1 VHRYPDVRVI
11 ALDKLDYC
19 ASLRNL
25 QSVADKPNF
34 KFVKGDICSGDL
46 VSYLLETE
54 KVDTV
59 MHFAAQT
66 HVDNSFGNS
75 LAFTLNNTYGEG
87 VVLKEREVESFL
99 NSQAFQAQKTRL
111 IFFSFLT
118 LIIPLFSKT
127 QIRNDRHACRPG
139 GVQGGRRERGEG
151 EEGAA
156 GEFCCFSLSLF
167 YVCLLAAY

>member
-1 VHRYPDVRVI
+1 MHRYPAVRVI

-25 QSVADKPNF
+25 QSVADEPNF

-66 HVDNSFGNS
+66 HFDNSFGNS
-75 LAFTLNNTYGEG
+75 LAFTLNNTYG
-87 VVLKEREVESFL
+87 VF
-99 NSQAFQAQKTRL
+99 
-111 IFFSFLT
+111 
-118 LIIPLFSKT
+118 
-127 QIRNDRHACRPG
+127 
-139 GVQGGRRERGEG
+139 
-151 EEGAA
+151 
-156 GEFCCFSLSLF
+156 
-167 YVCLLAAY
+167 

>member
-1 VHRYPDVRVI
+1 MRVGHRSVFADVFLDGRNRKRGEREVLQNALSHDKHKHLENPKKKIGGAGFIASHVVSLLVHRYPDVRVI

-75 LAFTLNNTYGEG
+75 LAFTLNNTYGES
-87 VVLKEREVESFL
+87 VVFEREREV
-99 NSQAFQAQKTRL
+99 
-111 IFFSFLT
+111 
-118 LIIPLFSKT
+118 
-127 QIRNDRHACRPG
+127 
-139 GVQGGRRERGEG
+139 
-151 EEGAA
+151 
-156 GEFCCFSLSLF
+156 
-167 YVCLLAAY
+167 